1 MVWLLQVQLW
11 GSSFLGPQ
19 VASADQGS
27 MYLLILI
34 LRPVVGSMK
43 STAKPKSQTS
53 NWWFSPIR
61 RLSSFR
67 SLWAMPFL
75 WISSMAKNSGIPY
88 FEPSIQNRPELLVLA
103 AAPAER
109 SLAMYPDS
117 HSPSWCIRGLEYRAC
132 VSLLGHQQ
140 AAEEF
145 GFRFHR
151 LLAAELWKLWEPK
164 VDQQNWLIEH
174 LSIEDGFYAAE

>member
-11 GSSFLGPQ
+11 GSRFLGPQ
-19 VASADQGS
+19 VASADQWS

-34 LRPVVGSMK
+34 LRPVVESMK

-53 NWWFSPIR
+53 NWWFSPISK
-61 RLSSFR
+61 LSSFR

-88 FEPSIQNRPELLVLA
+88 FEPSMQNMPELLVLA

-109 SLAMYPDS
+109 SLAMYPDW
-117 HSPSWCIRGLEYRAC
+117 HSPSWCIREREYRAC

-140 AAEEF
+140 AARGF
-145 GFRFHR
+145 GFRFHK
-151 LLAAELWKLWEPK
+151 LLVAEPWKPLEPR
-164 VDQQNWLIEH
+164 VDQQNWLI
-174 LSIEDGFYAAE
+174 GRYG